1 MSKEEYHV
9 DHTELANQLIEEI
22 QNKTINSALE
32 MFLQDFPESEMILR
46 LFRAAN
52 KHGVSTQT
60 ILAIIKEIMPEGGK

>member
-9 DHTELANQLIEEI
+9 DHTELANQLIEKI

-46 LFRAAN
+46 LFRTAN